1 MIDIFIKLSLLF
13 LLIMFIKNILD
24 MNKYNKNSTL
34 ISIDDISELEE
45 NKIILDPVLISYQF
59 NKDILIKELIDNNPI
74 KYFKDN
80 QNLIRF
86 NDFNINKDI
95 FINKNKELFDEL
107 NCQELCDKI
116 YKKFKLFYSS
126 NNNYFASIFQGNNI
140 TKINKNKHNIC
151 VIGCLNGKCNI
162 YLYNPKHVDY
172 LENKNNK
179 KWAIQVN
186 LLNNNLLYIP
196 SNWFYNI
203 ETEEDCILFH
213 IDADNYF
220 TSIYNEYRE

>member
-1 MIDIFIKLSLLF
+1 
-13 LLIMFIKNILD
+13 MFRAIERSIESVKKGGGPFGSVIVKN
-24 MNKYNKNSTL
+24 K
-34 ISIDDISELEE
+34 
-45 NKIILDPVLISYQF
+45 KIISYGVTNF
-59 NKDILIKELIDNNPI
+59 NGRPHEEAIAL
-74 KYFKDN
+74 
-80 QNLIRF
+80 
-86 NDFNINKDI
+86 
-95 FINKNKELFDEL
+95 
-107 NCQELCDKI
+107 
-116 YKKFKLFYSS
+116 
-126 NNNYFASIFQGNNI
+126 
-140 TKINKNKHNIC
+140 NKNKHNIC

-172 LENKNNK
+172 LDNKNNK

-203 ETEEDCILFH
+203 ETEEECILFH

>member
-24 MNKYNKNSTL
+24 MNKYNKNSSL
-34 ISIDDISELEE
+34 ISIDDISDLEE
-45 NKIILDPVLISYQF
+45 NKIILDPVLINYQF
-59 NKDILIKELIDNNPI
+59 DKDISINKLINNKPT

-80 QNLIRF
+80 KNLIRF
-86 NDFNINKDI
+86 NDFSVDKDI

-107 NCQELCDKI
+107 NSQELCDKI

-126 NNNYFASIFQGNNI
+126 NNSYFASIFQGNNI

-151 VIGCLNGKCNI
+151 IIGCLNGKCKI

-172 LENKNNK
+172 LKNQNNK
-179 KWAIQVN
+179 KWAIQVD
-186 LLNNNLLYIP
+186 LSNNNLLYIP
-196 SNWFYNI
+196 INWYYNI
-203 ETEEDCILFH
+203 ETEEECILFH

-220 TSIYNEYRE
+220 TSIYNEYRN

>member
-1 MIDIFIKLSLLF
+1 MIDILIKLLLLF
-13 LLIMFIKNILD
+13 LLIMLIKNILD
-24 MNKYNKNSTL
+24 MNKYNKNATL
-34 ISIDDISELEE
+34 ISIDNISDLEE
-45 NKIILDPVLISYQF
+45 NKTILDPVVISYQF
-59 NKDILIKELIDNNPI
+59 NKDIFIKELIDNNPT
-74 KYFKDN
+74 KYFKN
-80 QNLIRF
+80 NKNLIRF

-95 FINKNKELFDEL
+95 FINKNKELFDEI
-107 NCQELCDKI
+107 NYQELCDKI

-126 NNNYFASIFQGNNI
+126 NNKYFASIFQGNNI

-172 LENKNNK
+172 LDNKNNK

-186 LLNNNLLYIP
+186 LLSNNLLYIP
-196 SNWFYNI
+196 SNWYYNI